1 MIWKHHLS
9 LSQVNSFAANTA
21 MEHLG
26 IEVTEIGPDF
36 ITAKMPVDHRTK
48 QPLGL
53 LHGGASV
60 LLAESLGSFASFL
73 CIEDTSKYMSVGV
86 EINANHLRSV
96 SDGYV
101 WGTARPVR
109 IGRLIQVWNIEIIDD
124 QERLICTSRLTIA
137 VVERLRN

>member
-1 MIWKHHLS
+1 MIWKHHLT
-9 LSQVNSFAANTA
+9 LPQVNAFAANTA

-26 IEVTEIGPDF
+26 IEVTEIGHDF

-86 EINANHLRSV
+86 EVNANHLRSV
-96 SDGYV
+96 TEGYV

-109 IGRLIQVWNIEIIDD
+109 LGRLIQVWNIEIIDD
-124 QERLICTSRLTIA
+124 KERLICTSRLTIA
-137 VVERLRN
+137 VVERLKN

>member
-1 MIWKHHLS
+1 MIWKHHLT
-9 LSQVNSFAANTA
+9 LRQVNAFAANTA

-26 IEVTEIGPDF
+26 IEVTEIGHDF

-86 EINANHLRSV
+86 EVNANHLRSV
-96 SDGYV
+96 TEGYV

-109 IGRLIQVWNIEIIDD
+109 LGRLIQVWNIEIIDD
-124 QERLICTSRLTIA
+124 KERLICTSRLTIA
-137 VVERLRN
+137 VVERLKN